1 MTFTRDQVR
10 MSGTLHGRNQ
20 KADCTLSAVRVALP
34 GTRLY
39 KDCEYV
45 VEWVSKALP
54 LGTYRLAVEGKI
66 VNMFHSTDGWHAIQ
80 RPSSIPASR
89 KSLKSFGI

>member
-1 MTFTRDQVR
+1 MTFTRDPVR
-10 MSGTLHGRNQ
+10 MSGTLHGSSQ
-20 KADCTLSAVRVALP
+20 KADCTLSAVRVTLS

-54 LGTYRLAVEGKI
+54 LGTYRLTVEGKI
-66 VNMFHSTDGWHAIQ
+66 VDMFHSKDGWHAI
-80 RPSSIPASR
+80 PSSIKPR
-89 KSLKSFGI
+89 VRI